1 MATLFSLISI
11 SLPTPFSKQ
20 EVETRLNCT
29 LKKGIEKAFF
39 YAYRDTLL
47 VYTQFNVLTFI
58 NWEKEAMHKALFKLG
73 IEDAA
78 LLEQRYIF
86 QDYPIL
92 IEPTLE
98 FTCKVSNEQIILKEP
113 LPLYLIII
121 ALVISQSVGLEKYEQ
136 DLDVHFEK
144 SQQLL
149 DLTQSY
155 ALLKRSKL
163 IEFARNLT
171 TIQHGMVSDLFLLD
185 KPNILWDNE
194 EAEKLYNRLSSI
206 LELKDRS
213 QIVEHKLAHLKDD
226 ISMALDMFNHKHSE
240 FLEWIIILLIGFEI
254 VMGLIEFFKH

>member
-1 MATLFSLISI
+1 MATPFSLISI
-11 SLPTPFSKQ
+11 SLPTPFSRH
-20 EVETRLNCT
+20 EVETRLDCT

-39 YAYRDTLL
+39 YQYRDTFL
-47 VYTQFNVLTFI
+47 VYTQFHVLTFI
-58 NWEKEAMHKALFKLG
+58 NWKKEAMDEALLKLDVK
-73 IEDAA
+73 DASF
-78 LLEQRYIF
+78 LEQRYIF

-92 IEPTLE
+92 IEPNLE
-98 FTCKVSNEQIILKEP
+98 FTCKVSNDQIILKEP
-113 LPLYLIII
+113 SPLYLIII

-155 ALLKRSKL
+155 SMLKRSKL

-171 TIQHGMVSDLFLLD
+171 AIQHGMVSDLFLLD

-206 LELKDRS
+206 LELKDRFE
-213 QIVEHKLAHLKDD
+213 IVEHKLTHLKDD

-240 FLEWIIILLIGFEI
+240 FLEWIIIILIGFEI

>member
-1 MATLFSLISI
+1 MSSSFSLVSI
-11 SLPTPFSKQ
+11 SLPTPFVKH
-20 EVETRLNCT
+20 EIETLLDCS
-29 LKKGIEKAFF
+29 LKKGIEKAF
-39 YAYRDTLL
+39 YYQYRDTFL

-58 NWEKEAMHKALFKLG
+58 NWEKEAMHQALIKLG
-73 IEDAA
+73 IKDASF
-78 LLEQRYIF
+78 LEQRYIF

-92 IEPTLE
+92 IDPQLE
-98 FTCKVSNEQIILKEP
+98 ITCKVSNEQIILKEP

-171 TIQHGMVSDLFLLD
+171 AIQHGMVSDLFLLD

-194 EAEKLYNRLSSI
+194 EAEKLYNHLSSI
-206 LELKDRS
+206 LELKDRFE
-213 QIVEHKLAHLKDD
+213 IIEHKLTNLKDD

-240 FLEWIIILLIGFEI
+240 FLEWIIIGLIGFEI
-254 VMGLIEFFKH
+254 VMGLMKFFQN

>member
-1 MATLFSLISI
+1 MATPFSLISI
-11 SLPTPFSKQ
+11 SLPTPFTRQ
-20 EVETRLNCT
+20 EVEIRLDCT

-39 YAYRDTLL
+39 HQYRDTFL
-47 VYTQFNVLTFI
+47 VYTQFHVLTFI
-58 NWEKEAMHKALFKLG
+58 NWKQEAMDEALVKLG
-73 IEDAA
+73 IKDASF
-78 LLEQRYIF
+78 LEQRYIF

-92 IEPTLE
+92 IEPNLE

-171 TIQHGMVSDLFLLD
+171 AIQHGMVSDLFLLD

-206 LELKDRS
+206 LELKDRFE
-213 QIVEHKLAHLKDD
+213 IVEHKLTNLKDD

-240 FLEWIIILLIGFEI
+240 FLEWIIIGLIGFEI